1 MASTSLLPAD
11 TYIVANQTILNDQ
24 DRKLLITLY
33 QPIIG
38 TSAISLYFTLWSYL
52 DKLEICSCEWTHH
65 HLMTNMGCR
74 LSEIMEAR
82 EKLEAIGLLKTYV
95 KRDSVNHYVYQLYS
109 PLSPAEF
116 FNNPILSTTLYN
128 NVGMKEYDKIV
139 EYFKVPKLNLKEYED
154 VTHLFSDVFESVT
167 SSPMDHLVSDI
178 KKRNKR
184 NLDFI
189 AKIDLPSILS
199 MIPDEVLNPRSITK
213 DTKDLLYKLSFIY
226 DLSDDE
232 MSDLIRN
239 SISEKH
245 TIDKQLIRKNARK
258 YYQFENDGKLPS
270 FVYKTQP
277 EYLRKPIGDTSNKA
291 KIIYQF
297 ETITPY
303 DFLCRKNH
311 GARPSKTDL
320 ATLEYLMVD
329 MGLKPGVVNVLVDYV
344 LKINQ
349 NKLTKSFMIAIATQ
363 WVRSHVETVEDAMAI
378 AQKEQRS
385 KKSYQKKAGA
395 KKVSEKPVWFDE
407 TIEKSNLST
416 EEEQEMKEILM
427 QYK

>member
-213 DTKDLLYKLSFIY
+213 DTKDL
-226 DLSDDE
+226 
-232 MSDLIRN
+232 
-239 SISEKH
+239 
-245 TIDKQLIRKNARK
+245 
-258 YYQFENDGKLPS
+258 
-270 FVYKTQP
+270 
-277 EYLRKPIGDTSNKA
+277 
-291 KIIYQF
+291 
-297 ETITPY
+297 
-303 DFLCRKNH
+303 
-311 GARPSKTDL
+311 
-320 ATLEYLMVD
+320 
-329 MGLKPGVVNVLVDYV
+329 
-344 LKINQ
+344 
-349 NKLTKSFMIAIATQ
+349 
-363 WVRSHVETVEDAMAI
+363 
-378 AQKEQRS
+378 
-385 KKSYQKKAGA
+385 
-395 KKVSEKPVWFDE
+395 
-407 TIEKSNLST
+407 
-416 EEEQEMKEILM
+416 
-427 QYK
+427 

>member
-95 KRDSVNHYVYQLYS
+95 KKDSVNHYVYQLYS

-167 SSPMDHLVSDI
+167 SSPMDHLVADI

-226 DLSDDE
+226 DLSDEE

-277 EYLRKPIGDTSNKA
+277 EYLRKPVGDTSNKA

-297 ETITPY
+297 ETVTPY

-320 ATLEYLMVD
+320 STLEYLMVD

-363 WVRSHVETVEDAMAI
+363 WVRSHVETVEDAIAI
-378 AQKEQRS
+378 AQKEQRN
-385 KKSYQKKAGA
+385 KKTLTKKTNA
-395 KKVSEKPVWFDE
+395 KKVTEKPVWFDE
-407 TIEKSNLST
+407 TIEKSSLST